1 MKTHI
6 LLSSYFFL
14 LSFSVF
20 GQLSSTGMVA
30 YYPFNGNANDESGNG
45 NHGTITGALVTPTVD
60 RYGEEGKAY
69 KFCTS
74 VSVSA

>member
-30 YYPFNGNANDESGNG
+30 FYPFNGNANDGSNTA
-45 NHGTITGALVTPTVD
+45 NHATI
-60 RYGEEGKAY
+60 
-69 KFCTS
+69 
-74 VSVSA
+74 